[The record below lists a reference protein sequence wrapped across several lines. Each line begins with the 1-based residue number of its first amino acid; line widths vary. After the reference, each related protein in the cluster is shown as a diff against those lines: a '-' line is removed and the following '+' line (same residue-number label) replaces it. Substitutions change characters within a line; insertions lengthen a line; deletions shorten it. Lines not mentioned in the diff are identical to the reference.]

1 MSVDISGFE
10 DVSKERKSKVWINML
25 FHKQKGLALCKI
37 CLEKLHYALKS
48 IQPSSVESER
58 CFSTCGFYD
67 TKIRSHMGDETLSAL
82 LFLNKQFKKSVHKG
96 SRLEKLDQLDK
107 PKDPK
112 PNPAIEKV
120 KKTQTIKKMFASASQ
135 SKQEQKDIKGR
146 NDPNQTISADPA
158 IMKRGRAEY
167 SSQSNANK
175 RKAESKF
182 KSSKPK
188 KRTIELS
195 ISSDSDANIDE
206 KDIVQS
212 DPEIDEDSDEE
223 TLMIK

>member
-1 MSVDISGFE
+1 
-10 DVSKERKSKVWINML
+10 
-25 FHKQKGLALCKI
+25 
-37 CLEKLHYALKS
+37 
-48 IQPSSVESER
+48 
-58 CFSTCGFYD
+58 
-67 TKIRSHMGDETLSAL
+67 
-82 LFLNKQFKKSVHKG
+82 
-96 SRLEKLDQLDK
+96 
-107 PKDPK
+107 
-112 PNPAIEKV
+112 
-120 KKTQTIKKMFASASQ
+120 MFASASQ
-135 SKQEQKDIKGR
+135 SKQEQKD
-146 NDPNQTISADPA
+146 PNQTILADPA

-195 ISSDSDANIDE
+195 TSSDSDANIDE